1 MNQPCLV
8 IMAAGMGS
16 RFGGPKQT
24 TPVDEY
30 GHFLLHY
37 SLFDAYRAGFRKVV
51 FVVKE
56 DTAEEFRESVGPA
69 VAAAFDVRYAYQKL
83 DTLPAGYAVP
93 AGRTKPWGTA
103 HAVLCAAPEI
113 DGPFA
118 VINSDDYYGIEAYR
132 LLYDFLAVPRPERSY
147 AMVGFRLCNT
157 VTANGS
163 VSRGVCTERNGMLE
177 SITERTHIE
186 QRGADAAYTEDG
198 EHFIDLPG
206 DTTVSMNF
214 WGFSPL
220 YLRELAR
227 RFPAFLDENLPRN
240 PLKCEYFVPSIVDAQ
255 LRAGTADVTMLH
267 TNDAWHGVTYH
278 DDLPDVDIS
287 SWEYLIA
294 SQAHNI
300 SDYVPDVSKIS
311 GSQSTFDSRAVDAL
325 NALLKAARD
334 AGWNPYIY
342 CAYRPYLTQE
352 QQYEDQVSENMRKGD
367 TRDEAETAAAR
378 VAAPPGTSD
387 HQTGLGA
394 DIVDQYYSSLSVD
407 TVNARFL
414 TWLADNCADYGFV
427 IRYPSDKVSITG
439 RNEPWHVRYVGDAAA
454 RFMTEHN
461 LCLEEFVALYQ

>member
-1 MNQPCLV
+1 MKNKRLWLSVTLTVLV
-8 IMAAGMGS
+8 VVCAMLILPRINETRSNAA
-16 RFGGPKQT
+16 PAAPTDLILPPDIQT
-24 TPVDEY
+24 TAQP
-30 GHFLLHY
+30 
-37 SLFDAYRAGFRKVV
+37 
-51 FVVKE
+51 
-56 DTAEEFRESVGPA
+56 DTKK
-69 VAAAFDVRYAYQKL
+69 Y
-83 DTLPAGYAVP
+83 
-93 AGRTKPWGTA
+93 
-103 HAVLCAAPEI
+103 
-113 DGPFA
+113 
-118 VINSDDYYGIEAYR
+118 
-132 LLYDFLAVPRPERSY
+132 
-147 AMVGFRLCNT
+147 
-157 VTANGS
+157 
-163 VSRGVCTERNGMLE
+163 
-177 SITERTHIE
+177 
-186 QRGADAAYTEDG
+186 
-198 EHFIDLPG
+198 
-206 DTTVSMNF
+206 
-214 WGFSPL
+214 
-220 YLRELAR
+220 
-227 RFPAFLDENLPRN
+227 
-240 PLKCEYFVPSIVDAQ
+240 
-255 LRAGTADVTMLH
+255 
-267 TNDAWHGVTYH
+267 

-334 AGWNPYIY
+334 AGWSPYIY

-378 VAAPPGTSD
+378 VAAPTGTSD

>member
-1 MNQPCLV
+1 MKNKRLWLSVTLTVLV
-8 IMAAGMGS
+8 VVCAMLILSRVNEARSNAA
-16 RFGGPKQT
+16 PTDLILPPDIQT
-24 TPVDEY
+24 TAQP
-30 GHFLLHY
+30 
-37 SLFDAYRAGFRKVV
+37 
-51 FVVKE
+51 
-56 DTAEEFRESVGPA
+56 DTKK
-69 VAAAFDVRYAYQKL
+69 Y
-83 DTLPAGYAVP
+83 
-93 AGRTKPWGTA
+93 
-103 HAVLCAAPEI
+103 
-113 DGPFA
+113 
-118 VINSDDYYGIEAYR
+118 
-132 LLYDFLAVPRPERSY
+132 
-147 AMVGFRLCNT
+147 
-157 VTANGS
+157 
-163 VSRGVCTERNGMLE
+163 
-177 SITERTHIE
+177 
-186 QRGADAAYTEDG
+186 
-198 EHFIDLPG
+198 
-206 DTTVSMNF
+206 
-214 WGFSPL
+214 
-220 YLRELAR
+220 
-227 RFPAFLDENLPRN
+227 
-240 PLKCEYFVPSIVDAQ
+240 
-255 LRAGTADVTMLH
+255 
-267 TNDAWHGVTYH
+267 

-367 TRDEAETAAAR
+367 PRD
-378 VAAPPGTSD
+378 
-387 HQTGLGA
+387 GA